1 MNINH
6 QLFESITNNLNTVL
20 DTVPAH
26 PKTETREYGYY
37 SMDCCISALMSYYQ
51 CPDQSKKEPKR
62 LLASVFDCGVMIRA
76 LCDSE
81 KDFEKRNV
89 LVCDFFENYDL
100 WSDGWLDKLLS
111 DEAVRTDIKN
121 SRELTISE
129 TTYLTYHNYGVE
141 IADNGRLQDMIT
153 MLVAVFMFASRIK
166 VDLCQVVCSAD

>member
-6 QLFESITNNLNTVL
+6 QLFEGITNNLNTVL

-26 PKTETREYGYY
+26 PKTDTKEYSYY
-37 SMDCCISALMSYYQ
+37 AIDCCISALMTYYQ

-89 LVCDFFENYDL
+89 LVYDFLENYDL
-100 WSDGWLDKLLS
+100 WNDGWLDKLLF
-111 DEAVRTDIKN
+111 DETVHNDIEN
-121 SRELTISE
+121 IRELTISE
-129 TTYLTYHNYGVE
+129 TTYLTYQNYGVE

-153 MLVAVFMFASRIK
+153 VLVAIFMFASRIK
-166 VDLCQVVCSAD
+166 VDLCQVLCSAD

>member
-6 QLFESITNNLNTVL
+6 RLFNAITDNLNTVL

-26 PKTETREYGYY
+26 PKTETKEYVYY
-37 SMDCCISALMSYYQ
+37 AMDTAFSSLMSYYA
-51 CPDQSKKEPKR
+51 CPDQTKKDPKK
-62 LLASVFDCGVMIRA
+62 LLSSVFDCGIMIRS

-81 KDFEKRNV
+81 KDFGNRTN
-89 LVCDFFENYDL
+89 LVYDFLGDCDIWNE
-100 WSDGWLDKLLS
+100 GWFDKLLS
-111 DEAVRTDIKN
+111 DEVVRTDIEN

-153 MLVAVFMFASRIK
+153 VLIAVFMFASRIK
-166 VDLCQVVCSAD
+166 MDLGEILRPTD

>member
-1 MNINH
+1 MNVNNN
-6 QLFESITNNLNTVL
+6 LFEAITRNLNTVL

-26 PKTETREYGYY
+26 PKTETKEYGYY
-37 SMDCCISALMSYYQ
+37 AMDCCISALMTYYQ
-51 CPDQSKKEPKR
+51 CPDHSKKDPKK
-62 LLASVFDCGVMIRA
+62 LLAFVFDCGVMIRA

-89 LVCDFFENYDL
+89 LVYDFLENYDL

-111 DEAVRTDIKN
+111 DGAVRTDIEN

-141 IADNGRLQDMIT
+141 IADNSGLQDMIT
-153 MLVAVFMFASRIK
+153 VLVAIFMFASRIN
-166 VDLCQVVCSAD
+166 VDLCQVLCSAE

>member
-1 MNINH
+1 MNVNNN
-6 QLFESITNNLNTVL
+6 LFEAITRNLNTVL

-26 PKTETREYGYY
+26 PKTETKEYGYY
-37 SMDCCISALMSYYQ
+37 AMDCCISALMTYYQ
-51 CPDQSKKEPKR
+51 CPDHSKKDPKK
-62 LLASVFDCGVMIRA
+62 LLAFVFDCGVMIRA

-89 LVCDFFENYDL
+89 LVYDFLENYDL

-111 DEAVRTDIKN
+111 DGTVRTDIEN

-141 IADNGRLQDMIT
+141 IADNSGLQDMIT
-153 MLVAVFMFASRIK
+153 VLVAIFMFASRIN
-166 VDLCQVVCSAD
+166 VDLCQVLCSAE

>member
-6 QLFESITNNLNTVL
+6 QLFKCITDNLNTVL

-26 PKTETREYGYY
+26 PKTDTKEYSYY
-37 SMDCCISALMSYYQ
+37 AMDCCMSALMSYYQ
-51 CPDQSKKEPKR
+51 CPDQSKKEPKK
-62 LLASVFDCGVMIRA
+62 LLFSVFDCGVIVRA

-89 LVCDFFENYDL
+89 LVYDFLENYDL
-100 WSDGWLDKLLS
+100 WNDGWLDKLLS
-111 DEAVRTDIKN
+111 DEAVRIDIEN

-129 TTYLTYHNYGVE
+129 TTYLTYQNFGVK

-153 MLVAVFMFASRIK
+153 VLVAVFMFASRIK

>member
-1 MNINH
+1 MNVNNN
-6 QLFESITNNLNTVL
+6 LFEAITRNLNTVL

-26 PKTETREYGYY
+26 PKTETKEYGYY
-37 SMDCCISALMSYYQ
+37 AMDCCISALMTYYQ
-51 CPDQSKKEPKR
+51 CPDHSKKDPKK
-62 LLASVFDCGVMIRA
+62 LLAFVFDCGVMIRA

-89 LVCDFFENYDL
+89 LVYDVLENYDL

-111 DEAVRTDIKN
+111 DGAVRTDIEN

-141 IADNGRLQDMIT
+141 IADNSGLQDMIT
-153 MLVAVFMFASRIK
+153 VLVAIFMFASRIN
-166 VDLCQVVCSAD
+166 VDLCQVLCSAE

>member
-26 PKTETREYGYY
+26 PKTDTKEYSYY
-37 SMDCCISALMSYYQ
+37 AMDCCISALMSYYQ
-51 CPDQSKKEPKR
+51 CPDQSKKNLKK
-62 LLASVFDCGVMIRA
+62 LLSSVFDCGVMIRA

-81 KDFEKRNV
+81 KDFEKRNT

-100 WSDGWLDKLLS
+100 WNNGWLDRLLS
-111 DEAVRTDIKN
+111 DEAVRKDIEDG
-121 SRELTISE
+121 RVLTIEE
-129 TTYLTYHNYGVE
+129 TTYLTYQNYGVE
-141 IADNGRLQDMIT
+141 ISDNGRLQDMIT
-153 MLVAVFMFASRIK
+153 VLVAVFMFASRIK

>member
-6 QLFESITNNLNTVL
+6 QLFNAITDNLNTVL

-26 PKTETREYGYY
+26 PKTETKEYGYY
-37 SMDCCISALMSYYQ
+37 AMDTAFSSLMSYYA
-51 CPDQSKKEPKR
+51 CPDQTKKDPKK
-62 LLASVFDCGVMIRA
+62 LLSSVFDCGIMIRS

-81 KDFEKRNV
+81 KDFEKRNA
-89 LVCDFFENYDL
+89 LVYDFLENYDL
-100 WSDGWLDKLLS
+100 WNDGWLDRLLY
-111 DEAVRTDIKN
+111 DEAVRTDIEN

-141 IADNGRLQDMIT
+141 IADNGRLQDMLT
-153 MLVAVFMFASRIK
+153 VLVAIFMFASRIK

>member
-1 MNINH
+1 MNINNN
-6 QLFESITNNLNTVL
+6 LFEAITRNLNTVL

-26 PKTETREYGYY
+26 PKTETKEYGYY
-37 SMDCCISALMSYYQ
+37 AMDCCIAALMTYYQ
-51 CPDQSKKEPKR
+51 CPDHSKKDPKK
-62 LLASVFDCGVMIRA
+62 LLAFVFDCGVMIRA

-89 LVCDFFENYDL
+89 LVYDFLENYDL

-111 DEAVRTDIKN
+111 DGAVRTDIEN

-141 IADNGRLQDMIT
+141 IADNSGLQDMIT
-153 MLVAVFMFASRIK
+153 VLVAIFMFASRIN
-166 VDLCQVVCSAD
+166 VDLCQVLCSAE